1 MICRLQGGVALI
13 LAGIHAVKH
22 ALESDEPVS
31 ELVIERGKGERGK
44 GHPRLNELIHLAKV
58 RGIRIS
64 FQPRQSLERLS
75 EGVAHQGVVARVA
88 VGRRLDFSVWLA
100 ELEETEELCVLLL
113 DGVTDPH
120 NLGACVRSAEAAGCA
135 AVIIPKDHA
144 ADVGSP
150 VTAKAACGA
159 LSRLPVLTVTNL
171 VRAMQ
176 QLQGKGLWLVGLAAE
191 AEASIYEADLGGR
204 LGVVMGAEGKGLR
217 RLVREQC
224 DRLLSIPMPGSVES
238 LNVSVA
244 TGVTLFEV
252 VRQRMQVVRDSES
265 GS

>member
-1 MICRLQGGVALI
+1 MVLI

-22 ALESDEPVS
+22 ALESDEPIS
-31 ELVIERGKGERGK
+31 ELIIERGKGDRGK
-44 GHPRLNELIHLAKV
+44 GHPRLNELIHLAKM
-58 RGIRIS
+58 RSIRIS

-75 EGVAHQGVVARVA
+75 EGVAHQGVVARLSA
-88 VGRRLDFSVWLA
+88 GKKLDFGVWLKD
-100 ELEETEELCVLLL
+100 LDVTDNLSLLLL

-120 NLGACVRSAEAAGCA
+120 NLGACIRSAEAAGCA
-135 AVIIPKDHA
+135 AVIIPRDNA

-150 VTAKAACGA
+150 VVAKSACGA
-159 LSRLPVLTVTNL
+159 LARLPVLTVTNL

-176 QLQGKGLWLVGLAAE
+176 ALQEKGLWLVGMADAAE
-191 AEASIYEADLGGR
+191 KSIYEAKLSGR

-217 RLVREQC
+217 RLVREHC
-224 DRLLSIPMPGSVES
+224 DELLSIPMPGSVES

-252 VRQRMQVVRDSES
+252 VRQRMQLERDA
-265 GS
+265 

>member
-1 MICRLQGGVALI
+1 LI

-64 FQPRQSLERLS
+64 FQPRQALERLG

-88 VGRRLDFSVWLA
+88 TARKLDFSVWLESPGA
-100 ELEETEELCVLLL
+100 SEARLVLLL

-120 NLGACVRSAEAAGCA
+120 NLGACVRSAEAAGCS
-135 AVIIPKDHA
+135 AVIVPRDHA
-144 ADVGSP
+144 ADVESP
-150 VTAKAACGA
+150 VAAKAACGA
-159 LSRLPVLTVTNL
+159 ISRLPVMTVTNL

-176 QLQGKGLWLVGLAAE
+176 ELQEKGLWLIGLAGE
-191 AEASIYEADLGGR
+191 AEASIYQSDLSGR
-204 LGVVMGAEGKGLR
+204 IGVVMGAEGKGMR

-224 DRLLSIPMPGSVES
+224 DSVLSIPMPGNVES

-252 VRQRMQVVRDSES
+252 VRQRLQAVRNTAEPA
-265 GS
+265 

>member
-1 MICRLQGGVALI
+1 MI

-31 ELVIERGKGERGK
+31 ELIIERGKGERGKGERGK

-75 EGVAHQGVVARVA
+75 EGVAHQGVVARVSS
-88 VGRRLDFSVWLA
+88 GMKLDFGAWLA
-100 ELEETEELCVLLL
+100 GLDVTDGLCLLLL

-135 AVIIPKDHA
+135 AVVIPRDHA
-144 ADVGSP
+144 ADVESP
-150 VTAKAACGA
+150 VAAKAACGA

-176 QLQGKGLWLVGLAAE
+176 ALQDKGLWLVGLAGE
-191 AEASIYEADLGGR
+191 AEASIYGADLSGR

-224 DRLLSIPMPGSVES
+224 DVLLSIPMPGNVES

-252 VRQRMQVVRDSES
+252 VRQRLQA
-265 GS
+265 GKGG

>member
-1 MICRLQGGVALI
+1 MVLI

-22 ALESDEPVS
+22 ALESDEPIS
-31 ELVIERGKGERGK
+31 ELIIERGKGDRGK
-44 GHPRLNELIHLAKV
+44 GHPRLNELIHLAKM
-58 RGIRIS
+58 RSIRIS

-75 EGVAHQGVVARVA
+75 EGVAHQGVVARLSA
-88 VGRRLDFSVWLA
+88 GKKLDFGVWLKA
-100 ELEETEELCVLLL
+100 LDVTNNLCLLLL

-120 NLGACVRSAEAAGCA
+120 NLGACIRSAEAAGCA
-135 AVIIPKDHA
+135 AVIIPKDNA

-150 VTAKAACGA
+150 VVAKSACGA
-159 LSRLPVLTVTNL
+159 LARLPVLTVTNL

-176 QLQGKGLWLVGLAAE
+176 ALQEKGLWLVGMADAAE
-191 AEASIYEADLGGR
+191 KSIYEAKLGGR

-217 RLVREQC
+217 RLVREHC
-224 DRLLSIPMPGSVES
+224 DELLSIPMPGSVES

-252 VRQRMQVVRDSES
+252 VRQCMQLERDA
-265 GS
+265 

>member
-1 MICRLQGGVALI
+1 
-13 LAGIHAVKH
+13 
-22 ALESDEPVS
+22 
-31 ELVIERGKGERGK
+31 
-44 GHPRLNELIHLAKV
+44 
-58 RGIRIS
+58 
-64 FQPRQSLERLS
+64 
-75 EGVAHQGVVARVA
+75 
-88 VGRRLDFSVWLA
+88 
-100 ELEETEELCVLLL
+100 
-113 DGVTDPH
+113 
-120 NLGACVRSAEAAGCA
+120 
-135 AVIIPKDHA
+135 
-144 ADVGSP
+144 

>member
-1 MICRLQGGVALI
+1 M
-13 LAGIHAVKH
+13 KH
-22 ALESDEPVS
+22 ALESDELII
-31 ELVIERGKGERGK
+31 ELIIERGKGDRGK

-64 FQPRQSLERLS
+64 FQPRQALERLS

-88 VGRRLDFSVWLA
+88 SARKLDFNAWLESSDA
-100 ELEETEELCVLLL
+100 SECQLVLLL

-135 AVIIPKDHA
+135 AVIIPRDHA
-144 ADVGSP
+144 ADVESP
-150 VTAKAACGA
+150 VAAKSACGA
-159 LSRLPVLTVTNL
+159 ISRLPVITVTNL

-176 QLQGKGLWLVGLAAE
+176 QLQQKGLWLVGLAGE
-191 AEASIYEADLGGR
+191 AGSSIYQADLSGR
-204 LGVVMGAEGKGLR
+204 IGVVMGAEGKGMR

-224 DRLLSIPMPGSVES
+224 DSLLSIPMPGNVES

-244 TGVTLFEV
+244 TGVSLFEV
-252 VRQRMQVVRDSES
+252 VRQRLQAAMALQQPR
-265 GS
+265 